1 MTISQTRSN
10 SSNLVNSSSEHAS
23 LLDLILDALDDLKAV
38 NPVTIGV
45 NALTEVMDTLV
56 VVSGT
61 SSRHVKSLAQ
71 HVASQAKEAGFMP
84 IGLEGEDAGEWV
96 LVDFGD
102 IVVHVMQPTARA
114 FYDLEK
120 LWSVPVESD
129 IPEAAL

>member
-1 MTISQTRSN
+1 MTVSQT
-10 SSNLVNSSSEHAS
+10 SSNTARLNDTSSKNPS
-23 LLDLILDALDDLKAV
+23 LLDLILEALDDLKAV

-71 HVASQAKEAGFMP
+71 HVASEAKDAGFMP
-84 IGLEGEDAGEWV
+84 IGLEGEDTGEWV

-102 IVVHVMQPTARA
+102 IVVHVMQPSARA

-120 LWSVPVESD
+120 LWSVPATTD
-129 IPEAAL
+129 TADLAI